1 MEMIPWWKIKINK
14 ENLKQVNNSFK
25 SKLFS
30 EGVITKKLETKIKK
44 YLKVKHVIA
53 TTSGTSAILLILI
66 YLQQKY
72 KFKNEIIIS
81 NRSWISPAHSC
92 HILGLKLHL
101 VDVKKNYPIANEEK
115 IIQSINKKTLAII
128 CVQLN
133 GKSVDISKIKKSKNY
148 KKYKPFILE
157 DSAQSFS
164 SKHNGKFIGTFGD
177 AGILSFSMGKIVSSG
192 QGGAIITDDNLLDKK
207 LRLIKNNGIINRYT
221 DRWNTFGLN
230 FKFTDIQASLLLKQ
244 IDKINF
250 NVKKLKSLYKFYENN
265 LKNTKSLS
273 LIYTSKDFKHGWVP
287 LYVECLSS
295 KRDKILNIL
304 KKNKIQARK
313 IYPSLNSTKYLTTKG
328 KKFQESEKF
337 NKNLFY
343 LPSGPDQ
350 DKNSLKKIFEIIK
363 NYENRTRQ
371 KRKINQFF

>member
-1 MEMIPWWKIKINK
+1 MIPWWKIHINQ
-14 ENLKQVNNSFK
+14 ENLRQVNNSFK
-25 SKLFS
+25 LKFFS
-30 EGVITKKLETKIKK
+30 EGKVTKKLEAKIKK
-44 YLKVKHVIA
+44 YLRVKNVIA

-72 KFKNEIIIS
+72 RLKNEIIIS

-92 HILGLKLHL
+92 HILGLKLNL
-101 VDVKKNYPIANEEK
+101 VDVKKNCPIANEEK
-115 IIQSINKKTLAII
+115 IIQRINKKTLAII

-133 GKSVDISKIKKSKNY
+133 GKSVDILKIKRSKSY

-192 QGGAIITDDNLLDKK
+192 QGGAIITNNSFLDKK

-221 DRWNTFGLN
+221 DKWNTFGLN

-244 IDKINF
+244 INKIDF
-250 NVKKLKSLYKFYENN
+250 TVKKLRSLYKFYEKN
-265 LKNTKSLS
+265 LNQLKSLS
-273 LIYTSKDFKHGWVP
+273 LVHSSKDIKNGWVP
-287 LYVECLSS
+287 LYIECLSH
-295 KRDKILNIL
+295 KRDKILNLL

-313 IYPSLNSTKYLTTKG
+313 IYPSLNSTKYLITKG

-337 NKNLFY
+337 NRRLFY

-350 DKNSLKKIFEIIK
+350 DKRSLKKIFQIIK
-363 NYENRTRQ
+363 VYENRTRQ
-371 KRKINQFF
+371 KSKIH

>member
-1 MEMIPWWKIKINK
+1 MIPWWKIKINK
-14 ENLKQVNNSFK
+14 ENLKQVNFSFK
-25 SKLFS
+25 SKFFS
-30 EGVITKKLETKIKK
+30 EGVVTKKLETKIKNYLNVK
-44 YLKVKHVIA
+44 YSIA
-53 TTSGTSAILLILI
+53 TTSGTSAIFLILI

-81 NRSWISPAHSC
+81 NRSWISPAHAC

-133 GKSVDISKIKKSKNY
+133 GKSVDILKIKKSQNY

-192 QGGAIITDDNLLDKK
+192 QGGAIITNNTILEKK

-244 IDKINF
+244 INKLNS
-250 NVKKLKSLYKFYENN
+250 NKKKLRTLYRYYEKN
-265 LKNTKSLS
+265 LKNLKSLS
-273 LIYTSKDFKHGWVP
+273 LVYSSKDIKNGWVP
-287 LYVECLSS
+287 LYIECLSH
-295 KRDKILNIL
+295 KRDKILNLL
-304 KKNKIQARK
+304 KKNRIQGRK
-313 IYPSLNSTKYLTTKG
+313 IYPSLNSTKYLITKG
-328 KKFQESEKF
+328 KKFIESEKF
-337 NKNLFY
+337 SKNLFY

-350 DKNSLKKIFEIIK
+350 DKKSLKKMFQIIK
-363 NYENRTRQ
+363 NYENRARQ
-371 KRKINQFF
+371 KRKIN